1 LGRGTKVV
9 DDGVFYRE
17 MRRKTGLL
25 MQGDKPVGGRWNF
38 DSENRKPAEPDLLR
52 PKHIQFPRDAIT
64 MEVVD

>member
-1 LGRGTKVV
+1 
-9 DDGVFYRE
+9 
-17 MRRKTGLL
+17 